1 MVSRGAWSQGYLLS
15 KWLFFVWPERLEQHT
30 RQKRGEEKK
39 RVRKKVGGPRKEGS
53 RVFVG
58 AWHKEARQ
66 EDGQLRGWSLF
77 RMRAP
82 TVKVCL
88 NSLLQGAIGSG
99 DEITERFPSGGMRGA
114 LL

>member
-1 MVSRGAWSQGYLLS
+1 M
-15 KWLFFVWPERLEQHT
+15 
-30 RQKRGEEKK
+30 
-39 RVRKKVGGPRKEGS
+39 
-53 RVFVG
+53 FVG

-99 DEITERFPSGGMRGA
+99 DEITERFPSGGYARRITLGKRNVIA
-114 LL
+114 HSASQKKRA